1 MISFRAHFKVLS
13 ILITAGI
20 VFSVSGWGAPA
31 QRERR
36 PAALDSSL
44 FKAMEVEPEL
54 RELFQVPQP
63 LRLLWIVPIGHA
75 QSWPKAK
82 PRRKTS
88 DFVHQEVYNPKKL
101 RADSEIRPWPKG

>member
-44 FKAMEVEPEL
+44 YKAMEWRSIGPF
-54 RELFQVPQP
+54 RE
-63 LRLLWIVPIGHA
+63 IG
-75 QSWPKAK
+75 
-82 PRRKTS
+82 
-88 DFVHQEVYNPKKL
+88 
-101 RADSEIRPWPKG
+101 RAHV

>member
-44 FKAMEVEPEL
+44 YKAMEWRSFGPFRGGRAEARGGGSL
-54 RELFQVPQP
+54 AAIHLLFRGQGRR
-63 LRLLWIVPIGHA
+63 RL
-75 QSWPKAK
+75 
-82 PRRKTS
+82 
-88 DFVHQEVYNPKKL
+88 
-101 RADSEIRPWPKG
+101 ADR